1 MALMDFRI
9 EVAILELK
17 NMPNTGDSY
26 ILSTYKRAML
36 ISSKYQFSNIMALTM
51 SYRLLLLV
59 AWISVSFSFS
69 YNSDK
74 PLSI

>member
-1 MALMDFRI
+1 MDFRI

-51 SYRLLLLV
+51 YNRLLLLV
-59 AWISVSFSFS
+59 AWMSVGFF
-69 YNSDK
+69 
-74 PLSI
+74 PLVLTNPYQYA